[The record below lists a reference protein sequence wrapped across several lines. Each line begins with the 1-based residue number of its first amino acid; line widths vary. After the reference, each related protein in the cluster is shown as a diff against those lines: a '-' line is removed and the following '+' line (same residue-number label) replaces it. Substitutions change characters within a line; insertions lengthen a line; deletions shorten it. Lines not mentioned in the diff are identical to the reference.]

1 MPALLIN
8 IKIDRQDK
16 LELFKVTLEDLGG
29 FFDECHIKIRGVLA
43 NECIAH
49 AKGLFQS
56 GTRFYQELQES
67 DWTAATLEILEN
79 VTSRSVFLYFED
91 HKLVADQ
98 QRLGQVLK
106 NFDEYQLD
114 YLSYS
119 FFNAS
124 HLDVRNLLPLN
135 PRRHNNIVEFS
146 LSEKSRRLIGRIS
159 PRYCTYSLMSISSIE
174 YFRSLLQL
182 ENKKYKLYF
191 PNFTRLI
198 VRLFPYPGY
207 RKVFDCINN
216 LLSAIG
222 TRLCASSPASPLNME
237 KVWYEDFPLEKP
249 LNFGVLKNE
258 LFANYDDDNGS
269 YGESLVKKGSYPF
282 EALISNPEK
291 ANGHTF
297 SVTLKVGE
305 IYDCSYFSQNGRIG
319 QAPQVTIRVN
329 HGDLQVAYAGEQVYL
344 RAGDCRSFYSNMGPV
359 IECRQDSQL
368 EIAIFDEAFA

>member
-16 LELFKVTLEDLGG
+16 LGLFKVTLADLSG
-29 FFDECHIKIRGVLA
+29 FFDECHIKIRGTLA

-49 AKGLFQS
+49 AKGLLPS

-67 DWTAATLEILEN
+67 DWVSATLEILES

-98 QRLGQVLK
+98 KRLGQVLK
-106 NFDEYQLD
+106 EFDAYQLD

-119 FFNAS
+119 FFQAS
-124 HLDVRNLLPLN
+124 DLDVRNLLPLN
-135 PRRHNNIVEFS
+135 PKRHDDIVEFS
-146 LSEKSRRLIGRIS
+146 LSEQSRKMIGRIS
-159 PRYCTYSLMSISSIE
+159 PKYFTYSLMSISSVE

-182 ENKKYKLYF
+182 ENKKHKLF
-191 PNFTRLI
+191 LPKLTRLLA
-198 VRLFPYPGY
+198 RLFPYPGY
-207 RKVFDCINN
+207 RKVFDRINN

-222 TRLCASSPASPLNME
+222 TRLCASSPASPFNME
-237 KVWYEDFPLEKP
+237 KGWYEDFPLEKP
-249 LNFGVLKNE
+249 WNFGVLKNE

-282 EALISNPEK
+282 DAQVSNPER
-291 ANGHTF
+291 ANGLTF

-305 IYDCSYFSQNGRIG
+305 IYDCNYYSQNGRIG
-319 QAPQVTIRVN
+319 YAPQVIIRVN
-329 HGDLQVAYAGEQVYL
+329 HGDLLVAYAGERVSL

-359 IECRQDSQL
+359 IECRQDSQI
-368 EIAIFDEAFA
+368 EIAVFDEAFS